1 MDMEPYTAPGYTFIT
16 YSENGGKLND
26 VYVYLTN
33 KGLKNR
39 YNVVGG
45 IIGVSGKTLK
55 DLEIGEYN

>member
-33 KGLKNR
+33 KGLKNSD
-39 YNVVGG
+39 V
-45 IIGVSGKTLK
+45 I
-55 DLEIGEYN
+55 LEETKK